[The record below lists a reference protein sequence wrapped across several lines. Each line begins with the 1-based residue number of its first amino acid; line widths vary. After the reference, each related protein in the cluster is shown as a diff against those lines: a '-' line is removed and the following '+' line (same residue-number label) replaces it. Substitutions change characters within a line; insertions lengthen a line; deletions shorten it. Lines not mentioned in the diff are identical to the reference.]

1 MLEALFSAV
10 TEAVFGFLIQEFGL
24 ADRVRAVLSV
34 DPGRRAFQIALARA
48 YSAFARHYPHLT
60 ASLFDESFLRTEAA
74 PLLAQLLTRRGRPDP
89 AELARRWAAHLGYP
103 NPETWPRLA
112 EATRAAAD
120 FLKWLEEELAQ
131 QPALQPLWDSRAL
144 ERIAENLED
153 IRRKLADWPR
163 VIAEAQGYVQ
173 VTGNVDRSILVTGD
187 RNIVTQVFQAFF
199 IGDYASLS
207 DLYLPPDPVFHRV
220 RLEEFVGRAWL
231 EAELDHFL
239 SQHECG
245 AWLLVG
251 EAGVGK
257 TAFLA
262 HLVKERGYLHFF
274 AEQAPGEAG
283 VIRALQSIAAQLVA
297 RYRLEPYA
305 SRDALPAQAAYPDF
319 LERLLHMAANRLTAR
334 ERLVIVV
341 DALDEAGVGP
351 NGNALGLPK
360 SLPKGVY
367 LILSQRPVSV
377 PLRVDPHLVRADLQ
391 AGDRHNLEDIEAYL
405 RVVARDPAISEQL
418 RARNYAYAE
427 EDFIRILREKSAGN
441 WMYLRYVVAEILR
454 GKRHPLDLE
463 QLPMGL
469 TGYYAE
475 YWRRWRQEPEW
486 DRVYA
491 PLLSVLAAAREP
503 VPLETLARWAGLK
516 ADYSLKRLLTES
528 WSPFLYQTKGL
539 RYRLYHAS
547 LRDFLSGKVAL
558 ENLTPGDRWLVEEM
572 SERTREAHRQIAS
585 SYIQSAGGDWR
596 RLSEIDDGYG
606 LRHLGAHLAAAGEW
620 EKLHK
625 LVAEGD
631 EHQPWAEARYAA
643 EGDYGGYLMDLE
655 LARRHAMRE
664 GKQDPR
670 AVGRQARYALIE
682 ASIRSLAGNIP
693 PELLIALVEKGLWK
707 ASAALGYARQVPDER
722 HRAHALTALA
732 PHLFEGLL
740 REALEVAREIR
751 DEWAR
756 AWVLAELAPRLPE
769 DQRVQA
775 LREALEAA
783 REIQDE
789 EERARVL
796 AKLAPR
802 LPEDQRVQALREALE
817 AAREIRDEPAR
828 AEALAALAPQLSEG
842 LLQEALEAARKIGYK
857 RARARALA
865 ALATR
870 LPEDQRAQAL
880 REALEAAW
888 EIRDEPARAEALA
901 ALAPQLS
908 EGLLQEALE
917 AARKIGY
924 KRARA
929 EALAAL
935 APQLSGGLLREAL
948 EAARKIQDES
958 ARAWALA
965 ALAPRLPED
974 QRAQALREALEAARK
989 IQDEEERARVLAE
1002 LAPQL
1007 AALSPSGL
1015 YPLWAETLPLLARR
1029 TRRDLLS
1036 DLRALAPVI
1045 HALGGEAALWE
1056 TFRAIRDVGR
1066 WWP

>member
-1 MLEALFSAV
+1 
-10 TEAVFGFLIQEFGL
+10 
-24 ADRVRAVLSV
+24 
-34 DPGRRAFQIALARA
+34 RA

-89 AELARRWAAHLGYP
+89 AELARRWAAHLGHP
-103 NPETWPRLA
+103 NPETWPLLA

-163 VIAEAQGYVQ
+163 VIAEAQGYVR

-305 SRDALPAQAAYPDF
+305 SRDALPDQADYSAF

-405 RVVARDPAISEQL
+405 RGVARDPAISEQL
-418 RARNYAYAE
+418 RARNCAE

-454 GKRHPLDLE
+454 RKRHPLDLE

-475 YWRRWRQEPEW
+475 YWRRWRQKPEW
-486 DRVYA
+486 DMAYA

-547 LRDFLSGKVAL
+547 LRDFLSGEVAL
-558 ENLTPGDRWLVEEM
+558 ENLTPADRGLVEEM
-572 SERTREAHRQIAS
+572 SERTREAHRQIAL

-664 GKQDPR
+664 EGRQDPR
-670 AVGRQARYALIE
+670 AVGRQVRYALIE

-740 REALEVAREIR
+740 QEALAAAREIR

-756 AWVLAELAPRLPE
+756 A
-769 DQRVQA
+769 
-775 LREALEAA
+775 
-783 REIQDE
+783 
-789 EERARVL
+789 RA
-796 AKLAPR
+796 
-802 LPEDQRVQALREALE
+802 
-817 AAREIRDEPAR
+817 
-828 AEALAALAPQLSEG
+828 
-842 LLQEALEAARKIGYK
+842 
-857 RARARALA
+857 
-865 ALATR
+865 
-870 LPEDQRAQAL
+870 
-880 REALEAAW
+880 
-888 EIRDEPARAEALA
+888 
-901 ALAPQLS
+901 
-908 EGLLQEALE
+908 
-917 AARKIGY
+917 
-924 KRARA
+924 
-929 EALAAL
+929 
-935 APQLSGGLLREAL
+935 
-948 EAARKIQDES
+948 
-958 ARAWALA
+958 
-965 ALAPRLPED
+965 
-974 QRAQALREALEAARK
+974 
-989 IQDEEERARVLAE
+989 LAE

-1007 AALSPSGL
+1007 S
-1015 YPLWAETLPLLARR
+1015 E
-1029 TRRDLLS
+1029 DLLWE
-1036 DLRALAPVI
+1036 ALA
-1045 HALGGEAALWE
+1045 A
-1056 TFRAIRDVGR
+1056 
-1066 WWP
+1066 